1 MASEHRPI
9 EFENAVYDIPN
20 VPSNTYEN
28 KGDFQG
34 PLPEIPS
41 SSVPNNSVAIEPK
54 TFSEDKNTIFPRL
67 VLTKTSINNKLS
79 GIRLEKYHKD
89 ILKSV
94 AIFISIFIIIYLSV
108 TIYINKSSNLRK
120 CQMCGNPVKFP
131 TFLGDLVGNECK
143 NGSMGSP
150 DYDCGLNSA
159 CFKMDVSHSDEWK
172 LKADQMTEYLSQI
185 KNWKDHPI
193 SVDPYLNDGTFRGCM
208 NGFFHW
214 SGETNCHFFNS
225 TSIGHNIGDGTNHST
240 HTNQTWFTTRIC
252 VCTTDNCN

>member
-89 ILKSV
+89 
-94 AIFISIFIIIYLSV
+94 YL
-108 TIYINKSSNLRK
+108 
-120 CQMCGNPVKFP
+120 
-131 TFLGDLVGNECK
+131 
-143 NGSMGSP
+143 
-150 DYDCGLNSA
+150 
-159 CFKMDVSHSDEWK
+159 
-172 LKADQMTEYLSQI
+172 QI
-185 KNWKDHPI
+185 K
-193 SVDPYLNDGTFRGCM
+193 
-208 NGFFHW
+208 
-214 SGETNCHFFNS
+214 
-225 TSIGHNIGDGTNHST
+225 
-240 HTNQTWFTTRIC
+240 
-252 VCTTDNCN
+252 